1 MENILCCDRA
11 ALGPTLP
18 EVSGDESV
26 EWFDSLSL
34 IDGPVPVIVSVLGAL
49 GGLWLLLSPRSRRYA
64 TRALPIAATAA
75 IVVTAIGYVVVEKVW
90 RPFPDPIETA
100 IYVWIGVGF
109 AALFAVIPRSVAA
122 RGVLGTVASVLA
134 MVFVVAASALH
145 VNLEFDAYP
154 TVGNALG
161 AESAARIQFSDV
173 PAPVEQTVTGTPL
186 DSIWTAPADLGA
198 AGRITSASIPA
209 TASNFSA
216 RDAEIYLPPAY
227 FADPRPLLPVLVL
240 LAGQPGAPEDW
251 LNGGK
256 LAETMD
262 NFARDH
268 AGLAPVVVV
277 ADGTGSSMANPL
289 CVDSPLGN
297 VDTYLSRDVPDW
309 IDSALQVDPNRAH
322 WAIGGLSYGGTCSIQ
337 MATNHPD
344 VYPTFLDL
352 SGQREPTLG
361 DRDRTVQ
368 QAFGG
373 NSAAFT
379 AINPLDLL
387 KSRQYPDS
395 AGIFVV
401 GSDDNDYKPG
411 QQEMYDA
418 AKAAGMDVQYVEVPG
433 GHSFAVWSEGLR
445 RELPWLAT
453 RTGLI
458 S

>member
-1 MENILCCDRA
+1 M
-11 ALGPTLP
+11 
-18 EVSGDESV
+18 

-49 GGLWLLLSPRSRRYA
+49 GGVWLVVSSSRRYSR
-64 TRALPIAATAA
+64 RALPIAATVA
-75 IVVTAIGYVVVEKVW
+75 IVVTALGYVVVEKVW
-90 RPFPDPIETA
+90 RPFPDPIATS
-100 IYVWIGVGF
+100 IYVWIGVGL
-109 AALFAVIPRSVAA
+109 AALFAVVSRLLAA
-122 RGVLGTVASVLA
+122 RGVLGKLTT
-134 MVFVVAASALH
+134 VVAAILVVAAAALH

-161 AESAARIQFSDV
+161 VESAARIQFSDV
-173 PAPVEQTVTGTPL
+173 PAAVAQTVSGSPL
-186 DSIWTAPADLGA
+186 DSVWTAPADLPT
-198 AGRITSASIPA
+198 AGRVTSAPIPA

-256 LAETMD
+256 LAQTMD

-277 ADGTGSSMANPL
+277 ADGTGSSIANPL

-309 IDSALQVDPNRAH
+309 IDATLQVDRDRAH

-387 KSRQYPDS
+387 KSRRYPDS

-401 GSDDNDYKPG
+401 GSDDKDYKPG

-453 RTGLI
+453 RTGLT

>member
-1 MENILCCDRA
+1 M
-11 ALGPTLP
+11 
-18 EVSGDESV
+18 

-49 GGLWLLLSPRSRRYA
+49 GGVWLVLSTSRRYSR
-64 TRALPIAATAA
+64 RALPIAATVA
-75 IVVTAIGYVVVEKVW
+75 IVVTAVGYVVVEKVW
-90 RPFPDPIETA
+90 RPFPDPVATS
-100 IYVWIGVGF
+100 IYVWIGVGLT
-109 AALFAVIPRSVAA
+109 ALFAVIPRLSAA
-122 RGVLGTVASVLA
+122 RGVVGKVASVLA
-134 MVFVVAASALH
+134 AVLVVAAAALH

-161 AESAARIQFSDV
+161 IESAARIQFTDV
-173 PAPVEQTVTGTPL
+173 PGATAQTVSGTPL
-186 DSIWTAPADLGA
+186 DSVWTAPAGLPT
-198 AGRITSASIPA
+198 AGRVTSVTIPA
-209 TASNFSA
+209 AASNFSA

-256 LAETMD
+256 LAQTMD
-262 NFARDH
+262 NFARDNS
-268 AGLAPVVVV
+268 GLAPVVVV
-277 ADGTGSSMANPL
+277 ADGTGSSIANPL

-297 VDTYLSRDVPDW
+297 VDTYLSKDVPDW
-309 IDSALQVDPNRAH
+309 IDDTLQVDRNRAH

-373 NSAAFT
+373 NAAAFT
-379 AINPLDLL
+379 AVNPLDLL
-387 KSRQYPDS
+387 DSRRYPDS

-401 GSDDNDYKPG
+401 GADDKDYKPG
-411 QQEMYDA
+411 QQEMYNA

-453 RTGLI
+453 RTGLT

>member
-1 MENILCCDRA
+1 M
-11 ALGPTLP
+11 
-18 EVSGDESV
+18 

-49 GGLWLLLSPRSRRYA
+49 GGVWLVVSSSRRYSR
-64 TRALPIAATAA
+64 RALPIATTVAIVATA
-75 IVVTAIGYVVVEKVW
+75 VGYVVVEKVW
-90 RPFPDPIETA
+90 RPFPDPIATS
-100 IYVWIGVGF
+100 IYVWIGVGL
-109 AALFAVIPRSVAA
+109 AALLAVVSRLLAA
-122 RGVLGTVASVLA
+122 RGVLGKLTT
-134 MVFVVAASALH
+134 VVAAVLVVAAAALH

-161 AESAARIQFSDV
+161 VESAARIQFSDV
-173 PAPVEQTVTGTPL
+173 PASVAQTVSGTPL
-186 DSIWTAPADLGA
+186 DSVWTAPADLA
-198 AGRITSASIPA
+198 TAGRVTSATVPA

-216 RDAEIYLPPAY
+216 RDAQIYLPPAY

-256 LAETMD
+256 LAQTMD

-277 ADGTGSSMANPL
+277 ADGTGSSIANPL

-309 IDSALQVDPNRAH
+309 IDATLQVDRNRAH

-373 NSAAFT
+373 NSSAFT

-387 KSRQYPDS
+387 KSRRYPDS

-401 GSDDNDYKPG
+401 GADDKDYKPG
-411 QQEMYDA
+411 QQEMYNA

-453 RTGLI
+453 RTGLT

>member
-1 MENILCCDRA
+1 M
-11 ALGPTLP
+11 
-18 EVSGDESV
+18 

-49 GGLWLLLSPRSRRYA
+49 GGVWLVVSTSRRYSR
-64 TRALPIAATAA
+64 RALPIAATVA
-75 IVVTAIGYVVVEKVW
+75 IVVTAVGYVVVEKVW
-90 RPFPDPIETA
+90 RPFPDPIATS
-100 IYVWIGVGF
+100 IYVWIGVGLS
-109 AALFAVIPRSVAA
+109 ALFAVVSRLLAA
-122 RGVLGTVASVLA
+122 RGVLGKLTTVGAAVL
-134 MVFVVAASALH
+134 VVAAAALH

-161 AESAARIQFSDV
+161 VESAARIQFSDV
-173 PAPVEQTVTGTPL
+173 PAAVEQTVSGTPL
-186 DSIWTAPADLGA
+186 DSVWTAPADLTT
-198 AGRITSASIPA
+198 AGRVTSAPIPA

-256 LAETMD
+256 LAQTMD
-262 NFARDH
+262 NFARDR

-277 ADGTGSSMANPL
+277 ADGTGSSIANPL

-309 IDSALQVDPNRAH
+309 IDATLQVDRNRAH

-387 KSRQYPDS
+387 KSRRYPDS

-401 GSDDNDYKPG
+401 GADDEDYKPG

-453 RTGLI
+453 RTGLT

>member
-1 MENILCCDRA
+1 M
-11 ALGPTLP
+11 
-18 EVSGDESV
+18 

-34 IDGPVPVIVSVLGAL
+34 IDGPVPVIVSVLGSL
-49 GGLWLLLSPRSRRYA
+49 GGVWLVVSSSRRYSR
-64 TRALPIAATAA
+64 RALPIAGTVAIVATA
-75 IVVTAIGYVVVEKVW
+75 VGYVLVEKVW
-90 RPFPDPIETA
+90 RPFPDPIATTV
-100 IYVWIGVGF
+100 YVWIGVGL
-109 AALFAVIPRSVAA
+109 AALFAVAFRLLAA
-122 RGVLGTVASVLA
+122 RGVLGKLTT
-134 MVFVVAASALH
+134 VVAAVLVVAAAALH

-161 AESAARIQFSDV
+161 VESAARIPFSQV
-173 PAPVEQTVTGTPL
+173 PAATARTVSGTPL
-186 DSIWTAPADLGA
+186 DTVWTAPADLPN
-198 AGRITSASIPA
+198 AGRVTSAPIPA

-216 RDAEIYLPPAY
+216 REAEIYLPPAY

-240 LAGQPGAPEDW
+240 LAGQPGGPEDW

-256 LAETMD
+256 LAQTMD

-277 ADGTGSSMANPL
+277 ADGTGSAIANPL

-309 IDSALQVDPNRAH
+309 IDATLQVDRNRAH

-368 QAFGG
+368 QAFDGD
-373 NSAAFT
+373 SAAFT

-387 KSRQYPDS
+387 ESRRYPGS

-401 GSDDNDYKPG
+401 GADDEDYKPG

-453 RTGLI
+453 RTELT

>member
-1 MENILCCDRA
+1 MD
-11 ALGPTLP
+11 
-18 EVSGDESV
+18 
-26 EWFDSLSL
+26 WFDSLSL

-49 GGLWLLLSPRSRRYA
+49 GGVWLLVSRSRSYTA
-64 TRALPIAATAA
+64 RALPIAVTTA
-75 IVVTAIGYVVVEKVW
+75 IVVTGIGYVVVEKVW
-90 RPFPDPIETA
+90 RPFPDPIATS
-100 IYVWIGVGF
+100 IYVWIGVGL
-109 AALFAVIPRSVAA
+109 ASLFALVPRLLAA
-122 RGVLGTVASVLA
+122 RRVLGKLVSVLA
-134 MVFVVAASALH
+134 ALAVVAAAALH

-161 AESAARIQFSDV
+161 VESAARIPFSDV
-173 PAPVEQTVTGTPL
+173 PAAVAQTVTGTPL
-186 DSIWTAPADLGA
+186 DSVWTAPADLPA
-198 AGRITSASIPA
+198 AGKITSAAIPG
-209 TASNFSA
+209 TVSGFSA

-251 LNGGK
+251 LNGGR
-256 LAETMD
+256 LALTMD
-262 NFARDH
+262 NFAREH

-277 ADGTGSSMANPL
+277 ADGTGSSIANPL

-309 IDSALQVDPNRAH
+309 IDSALQIDENRAH

-361 DRDRTVQ
+361 DRNRTVQ

-373 NSAAFT
+373 DAAAFT
-379 AINPLDLL
+379 AVNPLDLL
-387 KSRQYPDS
+387 KSRRYPDS

-401 GSDDNDYKPG
+401 GTDDKDFKPG

-433 GHSFAVWSEGLR
+433 GHSFEVWAEGLR

>member
-1 MENILCCDRA
+1 MD
-11 ALGPTLP
+11 
-18 EVSGDESV
+18 
-26 EWFDSLSL
+26 WFDSLSL
-34 IDGPVPVIVSVLGAL
+34 IDGPLPVIVVVAGVLG
-49 GGLWLLLSPRSRRYA
+49 GVWLLVSRSRRYM
-64 TRALPIAATAA
+64 TRGLPIAATAA
-75 IVVTAIGYVVVEKVW
+75 VVVTVIGYLIVEKVW
-90 RPFPDPIETA
+90 RPLPDPIETS
-100 IYVWIGVGF
+100 IYVWIGVGL
-109 AALFAVIPRSVAA
+109 ASLFAVTPRSVAA
-122 RGVLGTVASVLA
+122 HGVVGTFAS
-134 MVFVVAASALH
+134 VVAAVLVVAVSALNI
-145 VNLEFDAYP
+145 NLKFEAYP
-154 TVGNALG
+154 TVGTALG
-161 AESAARIQFSDV
+161 VESASRIQFSDV
-173 PAPVEQTVTGTPL
+173 PAAVSRTVTGTPL
-186 DSIWTAPADLGA
+186 DSVWTSPAGMPS
-198 AGRITSASIPA
+198 AGRITSAAIPA

-216 RDAEIYLPPAY
+216 RDAQIYLPPAY
-227 FADPRPLLPVLVL
+227 FSDPRPLLPVLVL
-240 LAGQPGAPEDW
+240 LAGQPGDPEDW

-262 NFARDH
+262 DFARDH

-277 ADGTGSSMANPL
+277 ADGTGSPIDNPL

-309 IDSALQVDPNRAH
+309 IDSSLQVDPDRRH

-352 SGQREPTLG
+352 SGQTEPSLG
-361 DRDRTVQ
+361 DRDRTVRE
-368 QAFGG
+368 AFGG
-373 NSAAFT
+373 NPAAF
-379 AINPLDLL
+379 AAVNPLDLL

-411 QQEMYDA
+411 QQEMYNA

>member
-1 MENILCCDRA
+1 M
-11 ALGPTLP
+11 
-18 EVSGDESV
+18 

-49 GGLWLLLSPRSRRYA
+49 GGLWLLLSPRARRYA

>member
-1 MENILCCDRA
+1 MD
-11 ALGPTLP
+11 
-18 EVSGDESV
+18 
-26 EWFDSLSL
+26 WFDSLSL

-49 GGLWLLLSPRSRRYA
+49 GGLWLLLSRSPRYA
-64 TRALPIAATAA
+64 TRALPIAATAS
-75 IVVTAIGYVVVEKVW
+75 IVATTIGYVVVEKVW

-100 IYVWIGVGF
+100 IYVWIGVGL
-109 AALFAVIPRSVAA
+109 AALFTMVPRSLAA
-122 RGVLGTVASVLA
+122 RGVLGTSASVLA
-134 MVFVVAASALH
+134 TVFVVAASALH

-173 PAPVEQTVTGTPL
+173 PAAVAQTVTGTPL
-186 DSIWTAPADLGA
+186 DSVWTAPADLA
-198 AGRITSASIPA
+198 SAGRITSASIPA

-216 RDAEIYLPPAY
+216 RDAQIYLPPAY

-309 IDSALQVDPNRAH
+309 IDTALQVDPNRAH

-379 AINPLDLL
+379 AVNPLDLL
-387 KSRQYPDS
+387 KSRRYPDS

>member
-1 MENILCCDRA
+1 MK
-11 ALGPTLP
+11 
-18 EVSGDESV
+18 
-26 EWFDSLSL
+26 WFDSLSL
-34 IDGPVPVIVSVLGAL
+34 LDGPLPVIVSVLGAA
-49 GGLWLLLSPRSRRYA
+49 GGLWLLVSRSRRYA
-64 TRALPIAATAA
+64 RRALPIAATAA

-90 RPFPDPIETA
+90 RPFPDPIDMS
-100 IYVWIGVGF
+100 IYVWIGVGVAAPF
-109 AALFAVIPRSVAA
+109 ALVPRSIAA
-122 RGVLGTVASVLA
+122 RGVVGTVVSVLA
-134 MVFVVAASALH
+134 AVLVVATSALH

-161 AESAARIQFSDV
+161 VESAERIAFSDV
-173 PAPVEQTVTGTPL
+173 PPPVSDTVTGTPL
-186 DSIWTAPADLGA
+186 ESAWSAPADLPS
-198 AGRITSASIPA
+198 AGRVTSATIPA
-209 TASNFSA
+209 TASNFTA
-216 RDAEIYLPPAY
+216 RDAQIYLPPAY

-251 LNGGK
+251 FNGGK

-277 ADGTGSSMANPL
+277 ADGTGSSIANPL
-289 CVDSPLGN
+289 CVDSTLGN
-297 VDTYLSRDVPDW
+297 AATYLARDVPDW
-309 IDSALQVDPNRAH
+309 IDNSLQVDRNRAH

-337 MATNHPD
+337 MATNHPE

-373 NSAAFT
+373 NAAAFT

-387 KSRQYPDS
+387 KSRRYPDS

-401 GSDDNDYKPG
+401 GSEDKDYQPG

-453 RTGLI
+453 RTGLTA
-458 S
+458 

>member
-1 MENILCCDRA
+1 MD
-11 ALGPTLP
+11 
-18 EVSGDESV
+18 
-26 EWFDSLSL
+26 WFDSLSL

-49 GGLWLLLSPRSRRYA
+49 GGVWLLVSRSRSYTA
-64 TRALPIAATAA
+64 RALPIAVTTA
-75 IVVTAIGYVVVEKVW
+75 IVVTGIGYVVVEKVW
-90 RPFPDPIETA
+90 RPFPDPIATS
-100 IYVWIGVGF
+100 IYVWIGVGL
-109 AALFAVIPRSVAA
+109 ASLFALVPRLLAA
-122 RGVLGTVASVLA
+122 RRVLGKLVSVLA
-134 MVFVVAASALH
+134 ALAVVAAAALH

-161 AESAARIQFSDV
+161 VESAARIPFSDV
-173 PAPVEQTVTGTPL
+173 PAAVAQTVTGTPL
-186 DSIWTAPADLGA
+186 DSVWTAPADLPA
-198 AGRITSASIPA
+198 AGKITSAAIPG
-209 TASNFSA
+209 TVSGFSA

-251 LNGGK
+251 LNGGR
-256 LAETMD
+256 LALTMD
-262 NFARDH
+262 NFAREH

-277 ADGTGSSMANPL
+277 ADGTGSSIANPL

-309 IDSALQVDPNRAH
+309 IDSALQIDENRAH

-361 DRDRTVQ
+361 DRNRTVQ

-373 NSAAFT
+373 DAAAFT
-379 AINPLDLL
+379 AVNPLDLL
-387 KSRQYPDS
+387 KSRRYPDS

-401 GSDDNDYKPG
+401 GTDAKDFKPG

-433 GHSFAVWSEGLR
+433 GHSFEVWAEGLR